1 MTLPHR
7 TYRGNSSEF
16 RFSSPLHPASCAYF
30 PAFSYSFR
38 RSRHVAITA
47 LGVAPVF
54 LGKDLQNYYGI
65 GINTV
70 EQTPMST
77 AVIDSQLMASC
88 ANARHRA
95 RLRHRQRFT
104 ALNGAVG
111 TRLRGAPLWKTRGL
125 NRAVKP
131 CQRPT
136 FRTHQPG

>member
-7 TYRGNSSEF
+7 TYRGNPSEF
-16 RFSSPLHPASCAYF
+16 RFSNPLHPTSCAYF

-54 LGKDLQNYYGI
+54 LAKTSKINGI
-65 GINTV
+65 GINPV
-70 EQTPMST
+70 DQTPMST

-104 ALNGAVG
+104 AL
-111 TRLRGAPLWKTRGL
+111 
-125 NRAVKP
+125 
-131 CQRPT
+131 
-136 FRTHQPG
+136 